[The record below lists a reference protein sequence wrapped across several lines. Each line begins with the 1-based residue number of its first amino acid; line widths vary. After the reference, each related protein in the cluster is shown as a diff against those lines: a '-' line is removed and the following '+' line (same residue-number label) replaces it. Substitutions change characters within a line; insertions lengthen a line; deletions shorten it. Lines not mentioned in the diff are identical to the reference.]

1 MRPVGPPANGAS
13 LYEVIRDVA
22 QVIEFTMPH
31 GYIPAT
37 TPPTEPMPATQKSM
51 KPQRA
56 DAPLTLEQVIN
67 DLAQDGLVSRET
79 GAQLISQRR
88 YARSPAHPLVVIAE
102 LKWKDPRDP
111 KKLLHL
117 EALTQWLA
125 EKVGLQYLH
134 IDPFKIDFAAVTKVM
149 SSAYA
154 QRYKILPVSV
164 TATHVTIATCEPYV
178 LDWEEQLRQVL
189 RLDIQRVIANPVD
202 IQSYLVEFYNLARS
216 VQRASERDKGSYSEI
231 ANFEQLVQLGHSG
244 KLDANDQHIV
254 HICDW
259 LFNYAFQERASD
271 IHIEPRRDVGNV
283 RFRIDGALHQ
293 VYQIPTPVMAA
304 MTSRIKILGRMDVV
318 EKRRPQDGR
327 LKTVTPDGEE
337 VELRLSTMPTAFGEK
352 LVMRIFNPE
361 NLVKDFRELG
371 FSEEDEAKWNHM
383 ISQPHGII
391 LVTGPTGSGKT
402 TTLYSTLK
410 QLAVSDVNVC
420 TVEDPIEMV
429 EPAFNQMQVQHGIG
443 VDFASGIRTLMRQ
456 DPDIIMVGEI
466 RDLETAEMAIQAAL
480 TGHLVLST
488 LHTNDAPSAITRMLD
503 IGVPSY
509 LLQSTILGVMA
520 QRLVRTLCPHCK
532 ERHDL
537 DPSTWEMLVAPWK
550 AKHPTQATYI
560 ATGCLECRMTGYM
573 GRIGIYEML
582 VMSPALRS
590 AVTAETNLED
600 LRERAYKD
608 GMKPLR
614 ISGAMKVA
622 SAITT
627 VEEVMKVAPPPAGD
641 RRQRPRP

>member
-1 MRPVGPPANGAS
+1 MAQAK
-13 LYEVIRDVA
+13 VIPQQADRKLELGQVLVDLVA
-22 QVIEFTMPH
+22 DKLV
-31 GYIPAT
+31 A
-37 TPPTEPMPATQKSM
+37 K
-51 KPQRA
+51 
-56 DAPLTLEQVIN
+56 
-67 DLAQDGLVSRET
+67 DLADKLAADRRFSR
-79 GAQLISQRR
+79 SD
-88 YARSPAHPLVVIAE
+88 AHPLAVIADQ
-102 LKWKDPRDP
+102 KWKDPRQP
-111 KKLLHL
+111 RKLLHL

-125 EKVGLQYLH
+125 EKVGLPYLH

-149 SSAYA
+149 SNAYA
-154 QRYKILPVSV
+154 ERYKILPVAV
-164 TATHVTIATCEPYV
+164 TTREVTIATCEPFV
-178 LDWEEQLRQVL
+178 RDWEEQLQQVL
-189 RLDIQRVIANPVD
+189 RLDIKRVVANPQD

-216 VQRASERDKGSYSEI
+216 VKGATEKDKGAYSDI
-231 ANFEQLVQLGHSG
+231 ANFEQLVKLGHSG

-271 IHIEPRRDVGNV
+271 MHLEPRRDVSNV

-304 MTSRIKILGRMDVV
+304 MTSRIKVLGRMDVV

-361 NLVKDFRELG
+361 NLVKDYGELG
-371 FSEEDEAKWNHM
+371 FTEEDERKWGQMVN
-383 ISQPHGII
+383 QPHGII

-410 QLAVSDVNVC
+410 QLAAPDVNVC

-429 EPAFNQMQVQHGIG
+429 EPTFNQMQVQHAIG

-488 LHTNDAPSAITRMLD
+488 LHTNDAPSAITRLLD
-503 IGVPSY
+503 IGVPPY

-520 QRLVRTLCPHCK
+520 QRLVRTLCAHCK
-532 ERHDL
+532 EKHVL
-537 DPSTWEMLVAPWK
+537 DDSAWDTLVAPWK
-550 AKHPTQATYI
+550 ATQPKDNTFVGK
-560 ATGCLECRMTGYM
+560 GCLECRMTGYM
-573 GRIGIYEML
+573 GRIGIYETL
-582 VMSPALRS
+582 VMSSELRKIITGETDLEALRDMS
-590 AVTAETNLED
+590 
-600 LRERAYKD
+600 YKE

-622 SAITT
+622 AGLTT
-627 VEEVMKVAPPPAGD
+627 IDEVMKVAPPPTGD
-641 RRQRPRP
+641 RRKHPR

>member
-1 MRPVGPPANGAS
+1 
-13 LYEVIRDVA
+13 
-22 QVIEFTMPH
+22 
-31 GYIPAT
+31 
-37 TPPTEPMPATQKSM
+37 
-51 KPQRA
+51 
-56 DAPLTLEQVIN
+56 
-67 DLAQDGLVSRET
+67 
-79 GAQLISQRR
+79 
-88 YARSPAHPLVVIAE
+88 VVIADQ
-102 LKWKDPRDP
+102 KWKDPREP

-125 EKVGLQYLH
+125 DKVELPYFH
-134 IDPFKIDFAAVTKVM
+134 VDPFKIDFAAVTKTM

-154 QRYKILPVSV
+154 ERYRMLPVAIN
-164 TATHVTIATCEPYV
+164 TREVTIAVCEPYV
-178 LDWEEQLRQVL
+178 REWEEQIRQVL
-189 RLDIQRVIANPVD
+189 RLEIKRVIANPLD

-216 VQRASERDKGSYSEI
+216 IKGATVTGKGAITDI
-231 ANFEQLVQLGHSG
+231 ANFEQLVQLGRSG

-271 IHIEPRRDVGNV
+271 IHLEPRREVSNV

-304 MTSRIKILGRMDVV
+304 MVSRIKVLGRMDVV

-327 LKTVTPDGEE
+327 LKTVTPDADE

-361 NLVKDFRELG
+361 NLVKNYRELG
-371 FSEEDEAKWNHM
+371 FTEDDERKWGQMVSH
-383 ISQPHGII
+383 PHGII

-410 QLAVSDVNVC
+410 QLAEPDVNVC

-429 EPAFNQMQVQHGIG
+429 EPAFNQMQVQQSIG

-466 RDLETAEMAIQAAL
+466 RDLATAEMAIQAAL

-488 LHTNDAPSAITRMLD
+488 LHTNDAPSAITRLLD
-503 IGVPSY
+503 LEVPSY

-520 QRLVRTLCPHCK
+520 QRLLRTLCPHCK
-532 ERHDL
+532 EPHEL
-537 DPSTWEMLVAPWK
+537 DESAWEHLVSPWK
-550 AKHPTQATYI
+550 AAKPKDSTYL
-560 ATGCLECRMTGYM
+560 AKGCLDCRMTGYR
-573 GRIGIYEML
+573 GRIGIYETM
-582 VMSPALRS
+582 VMTPELKKAITPETDLAALQ
-590 AVTAETNLED
+590 D
-600 LRERAYKD
+600 KAYKG

-614 ISGAMKVA
+614 ISGAMKIAAGLTSVD
-622 SAITT
+622 
-627 VEEVMKVAPPPAGD
+627 EVLQTAPPPTGD
-641 RRQRPRP
+641 RRQLPR